1 MCGIAGYF
9 GGYRPQEEAAM
20 LLRRMCRAIAHRG
33 PDGEGIFVGDG
44 AGLGHR
50 RLSVIGL
57 SDGAQPMSNAEG
69 TIHITYNGEVFNY
82 IELRRELTALGR
94 RCRTSTDTEV
104 ILQLYEEMGA
114 DFVTRLNGDF
124 AFAIWDQPRNRL
136 VLARDRMGVRPLFH
150 AWRDGTFHFA
160 SEMKALLQIPGVEAE
175 IDPIALDQI
184 FTLWAPIAPR
194 TVFKGIC
201 ELPPAHFMI
210 VENGEA
216 RVRPYWSLSFP
227 ESDEGVDRRTE
238 GEIAEELRALLDDAT
253 RIRLRADV
261 EVGSF
266 LSGGLDSSIVS
277 ALAVRMVPGGLRTFA
292 VTFDDAE
299 FDESA
304 YQAIMV
310 KALGTRHHAVACGAD
325 DIAGIFPEI
334 VRHMERPVLRTA
346 PAPLYLLSGL
356 LRQEGLKVVLSGE
369 GADEI
374 FAGYDLFKEAGI
386 RRFCGRQ
393 PGSKIRPHLFRKI
406 YPYLT
411 SLQQQT
417 PEYLAAFFGAGADAP
432 DDPLFSHRPRMRV
445 TAGAK
450 MFFSRDLRESL
461 RGYDAADEL
470 AAALPKAFAR
480 WHPLHQAQ
488 FIETRFLLPG
498 YILSSQ
504 GDRMAMAHG
513 VESRFP
519 FLDHRLVEFA
529 AGIPPRLKLRGLREK
544 HILREAAAGLLPPVI
559 GQRSKQPYRAPD
571 SASFQG
577 AAGSYVDEL
586 MSAEALA
593 ATGLFNPQ
601 ATGKLLEKYHRDGIG
616 GFRDNAAFV
625 GIVSTQLWSREF
637 ASTQRQSLPEPAV

>member
-9 GGYRPQEEAAM
+9 GGYRPREEAAM

-82 IELRRELTALGR
+82 LELRRELMALGR
-94 RCRTSTDTEV
+94 RFRTSTDTEV

-114 DFVTRLNGDF
+114 DFLTRLNGDF

-150 AWRDGTFHFA
+150 TWRDGTFHFA
-160 SEMKALLQIPGVEAE
+160 SEMKALLQVSGVEAE

-194 TVFKGIC
+194 TVFKGIS
-201 ELPPAHFMI
+201 ELPPAHLMI
-210 VENGEA
+210 VEDGEA

-227 ESDEGVDRRTE
+227 EHHEGADRRTE

-277 ALAVRMVPGGLRTFA
+277 ALAVRMVPGRLRTFA

-304 YQAIMV
+304 YQAVMV
-310 KALGTRHHAVACGAD
+310 KALGTRHHAIACGAD
-325 DIAGIFPEI
+325 DIAGIFPNV

-356 LRQEGLKVVLSGE
+356 LRREGLKVVLSGE

-374 FAGYDLFKEAGI
+374 FAGYDLFKEARI

-417 PEYLAAFFGAGADAP
+417 PEYLAAFFGAGTDAP

-450 MFFSRDLRESL
+450 MFFSRDLQESL
-461 RGYDAADEL
+461 RGYDAAEEL
-470 AAALPKAFAR
+470 AAALPKAFAH

-488 FIETRFLLPG
+488 FIETSFLLPG

-559 GQRSKQPYRAPD
+559 GQRSKQPYRTPD
-571 SASFQG
+571 SASFKG

-601 ATGKLLEKYHRDGIG
+601 ATGKLLQKYRRDAMG

-637 ASTQRQSLPEPAV
+637 ASTQRQNLPEPAV